1 MELKECA
8 FQGGFPYRFS
18 HIRYLPGEETQVRGM
33 STCLCLARL
42 QGSYL
47 FHLNGDIVVAH
58 FYPAHVVRVIK
69 LRQMREITSV
79 PE

>member
-8 FQGGFPYRFS
+8 FQGGFHYRFS

-33 STCLCLARL
+33 STYLCLARL